1 MGLHKKLEDI
11 TRDICLAS
19 DDEPD
24 TSKVHKA
31 FDKAAKKVYKKQKFT
46 PDMLKDKDINNLID
60 ELYNVLSGAVTY
72 GTSKAEHPELLE
84 ELLSATYNF
93 SGFKTY
99 HQMNEVGFLLTETKS
114 NIPSYEEFKAQSKG
128 IDDKYNEL
136 YLKTEYQLFAD
147 SSRMASKWA
156 EIEEDGD
163 RYDLQYRTAH
173 DDKVREEHRALEGT
187 TLPPSDPFWDSYY
200 PPNGYNCRCTVEQV
214 RKGKYPRSNSA
225 AAIDLGN
232 SMTEGKKSIFRFNP
246 GKVKSPYPKK
256 HPYMPTGC
264 GDCDKGLKMAFNPN
278 AEKCKACVA
287 ISECKDDY
295 SFVDGTNNLV
305 RIHKNHGKNE
315 KVENIIIAKYLSN
328 KYGYKIDLLPVPQQE
343 GFKGADTY
351 NHTLGYNQEYK
362 TIKTA
367 TYNAIDKAIQKGSK
381 QANNIVLSFNSEI
394 NMELITN
401 VLNDRI
407 KRCHKLK
414 TITLIINNKAKIYTC
429 DEITKEDFKS
439 QQEDFE

>member
-1 MGLHKKLEDI
+1 
-11 TRDICLAS
+11 
-19 DDEPD
+19 
-24 TSKVHKA
+24 
-31 FDKAAKKVYKKQKFT
+31 
-46 PDMLKDKDINNLID
+46 
-60 ELYNVLSGAVTY
+60 
-72 GTSKAEHPELLE
+72 
-84 ELLSATYNF
+84 
-93 SGFKTY
+93 
-99 HQMNEVGFLLTETKS
+99 MNEVGFLLTETKS

-287 ISECKDDY
+287 IASCSKLIINKAEASDWIKETIDKYHTQKTTCGRSIKIAETPKILKNKSDIKNAMPGLFISDKRIAHSIRDAKVKRGASISELDLIELP
-295 SFVDGTNNLV
+295 NNIESMDIYYDP
-305 RIHKNHGKNE
+305 IHKNYQFIDISND
-315 KVENIIIAKYLSN
+315 NICKKYVFGMMKKQHIAKL
-328 KYGYKIDLLPVPQQE
+328 
-343 GFKGADTY
+343 
-351 NHTLGYNQEYK
+351 TL
-362 TIKTA
+362 ITA
-367 TYNAIDKAIQKGSK
+367 GVIDKH
-381 QANNIVLSFNSEI
+381 NI
-394 NMELITN
+394 
-401 VLNDRI
+401 
-407 KRCHKLK
+407 K
-414 TITLIINNKAKIYTC
+414 NNKT
-429 DEITKEDFKS
+429 TKL
-439 QQEDFE
+439 